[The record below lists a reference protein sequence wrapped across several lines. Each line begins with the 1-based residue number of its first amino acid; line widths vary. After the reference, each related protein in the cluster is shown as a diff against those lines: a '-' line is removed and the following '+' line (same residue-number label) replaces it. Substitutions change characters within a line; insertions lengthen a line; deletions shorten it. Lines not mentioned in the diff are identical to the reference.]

1 MSVAKKLFKPNNE
14 KNGTS
19 SIDVFSDFQYNLVIY
34 NNKLLSIV
42 ESTNS
47 LFLILF
53 LVTLWDK
60 FAQRLPR

>member
-19 SIDVFSDFQYNLVIY
+19 SVDAFSDFQYNLVIY
-34 NNKLLSIV
+34 NNKLLIV

-60 FAQRLPR
+60 FAQSLQR

>member
-19 SIDVFSDFQYNLVIY
+19 SMDAFSDFQYNLVIY
-34 NNKLLSIV
+34 NNKLLIV

-60 FAQRLPR
+60 FAQSLQR

>member
-14 KNGTS
+14 KNGTLS
-19 SIDVFSDFQYNLVIY
+19 MDAFSDFQYNLVIY
-34 NNKLLSIV
+34 NNKLLIV

-60 FAQRLPR
+60 FALRLQR